1 MTNLLS
7 NTTLDRFVAAC
18 HADERVVAAAL
29 HGSYA
34 RGAADHHSD
43 LDLGVITTDAAYEG
57 FVAGRETFARQLGE
71 PLFLEDFGLPDTLF
85 FILADGTEG
94 ELVIGRQSRFYQTDG
109 GPFRVLMD
117 KAGILVEAAFP
128 RPQPAPAE
136 RAEMLRQLVVWFWH
150 DLSHLITALGR
161 GQLWWAA
168 GQLEV
173 LRRYGVNLAR
183 LRHDFSDSDVGEEAY
198 FKVERALP
206 AEWLSPLAAT
216 FVPLERDALLRAAWI
231 IIGFYQR
238 LARPLAREH
247 GIAYPVKLERI
258 MVERLRRLDGGIA

>member
-1 MTNLLS
+1 MVNNLPS

-18 HADERVVAAAL
+18 RADGRVVAAAL
-29 HGSYA
+29 HGSHA
-34 RGAADHHSD
+34 RGSADRYSD
-43 LDLGVITTDAAYEG
+43 LDLGVITADAAYED
-57 FVAGRETFARQLGE
+57 FVAGREAFVRQLGE
-71 PLFLEDFGLPDTLF
+71 PLFLEDFGLSDTLF

-94 ELVIGRQSRFYQTDG
+94 ELVVGRESRFYETDG
-109 GPFRVLMD
+109 GPFRVLVD
-117 KAGILVEAAFP
+117 KTGILAGAAFP
-128 RPQPAPAE
+128 RSQSTPAE
-136 RAEMLRQLVVWFWH
+136 RAETLRQLVVWFWH

-183 LRHDFSDSDVGEEAY
+183 LRRDFTDSDVGEEAY

-216 FVPLERDALLRAAWI
+216 FAPLERDALLRAAWRI
-231 IIGFYQR
+231 VEFYKE
-238 LARPLAREH
+238 LAVPLSQEH
-247 GIAYPVKLERI
+247 GIAYPVELERI
-258 MVERLRRLDGGIA
+258 MVERLRRLGGA